1 MDGQAENVIV
11 MPQVEPL
18 RMLLP
23 VVHHGNGGDVVHHF
37 SGLCVEQV
45 VPAVVAPV
53 TEAQWVT
60 EQHADEVGK
69 ATVLTRAVSEAQ
81 GD

>member
-18 RMLLP
+18 RVLLP
-23 VVHHGNGGDVVHHF
+23 VVHHGNGGDVVHHL
-37 SGLCVEQV
+37 SGLCVEQI

-53 TEAQWVT
+53 T
-60 EQHADEVGK
+60 DSG
-69 ATVLTRAVSEAQ
+69 
-81 GD
+81 